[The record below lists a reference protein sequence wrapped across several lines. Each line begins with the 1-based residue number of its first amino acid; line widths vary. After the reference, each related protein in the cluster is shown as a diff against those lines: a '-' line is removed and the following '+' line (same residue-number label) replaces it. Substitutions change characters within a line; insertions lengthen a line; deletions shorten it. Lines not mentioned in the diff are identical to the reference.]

1 MVKDIKNTK
10 TKQGVENNTPAEKK
24 KGKKQL
30 LTKAS
35 KQIQKKPKMAKRFNK
50 LRVTE
55 KTKSGII
62 YVGHLPKGF
71 TEEELKGFF
80 K

>member
-10 TKQGVENNTPAEKK
+10 TKQGVDAPKEIK
-24 KGKKQL
+24 KGKKL
-30 LTKAS
+30 SS
-35 KQIQKKPKMAKRFNK
+35 KTIAKKPRMANRFNK
-50 LRVTE
+50 LRIKKGEST
-55 KTKSGII
+55 GII
-62 YVGHLPKGF
+62 YIGHLPKGF